1 MTNKDINEIAIK
13 LSTYAINAAHGIACD
28 EVLVDTLHMI
38 QKRAIAFLEI
48 QKNLNVMDT
57 SRTLRLDQHGAP
69 FLGDN

>member
-1 MTNKDINEIAIK
+1 MTNKNINEIALK
-13 LSTYAINAAHGIACD
+13 LSTYAINETHGLACD
-28 EVLVDTLHMI
+28 ELLIDTLHII